1 MISIIGGTGPEGK
14 GLALRLAMAGEHI
27 FIGSREESRG
37 KEVAEQ
43 ILEIKNIPSIT
54 VNGGSNLQ
62 AAKHGE
68 IVIIATPYAGHKQTL
83 IDYATL
89 LKNKIVIDVVVPLSF
104 SKGKIS
110 TLPVAEGSVAEE
122 AQEIL
127 KESKVVGAFH
137 NVSAEDLLIPN
148 KMMDCDVIICSND
161 QNSTNKVIEL
171 AEKISGLRGIDGGKL
186 HNSRY
191 VEDFTALLININKI
205 YKTHSSIK
213 ISGI

>member
-1 MISIIGGTGPEGK
+1 MISIIGGTGPEGQ
-14 GLALRLAMAGEHI
+14 GLALRLAMAGEQI

-37 KEVAEQ
+37 KEIAEQ
-43 ILEIKNIPSIT
+43 ILEIKNIPPIT

-83 IDYATL
+83 IDYAKL
-89 LKNKIVIDVVVPLSF
+89 LKNNIVIDVVVPFSF
-104 SKGKIS
+104 SKGQIS
-110 TLPVAEGSVAEE
+110 TLPVSEVSVAEE

-171 AEKISGLRGIDGGKL
+171 AEKIGGLRGIDGGKL

-191 VEDFTALLININKI
+191 VEDFTAHFININKI